1 MINRLIESEMKHRC
15 LFIFVFAL
23 FLSAGNIRQG
33 FGQADPSEL
42 FNGEK
47 EVYFRFEISD
57 PALLPEIGRSISID
71 RPGEEGYVHA
81 YANRKGFETFL
92 SFGLKYEILPHPG
105 DFDGYIKMLDEV
117 NIRQVEEWDFYP
129 TYEAYIEMM
138 YQFESDYPALC
149 NVFSIGNTV
158 EGRELLVARISDN
171 VNLNEN
177 EPRFLYT
184 SSIHGDETTG
194 YVLMLR
200 LIDYLLSNYGS
211 NDKVTGL
218 VNGIEIWINPL
229 ANPDGTYFG
238 GNNTVNGARRFNYN
252 GIDLNRN
259 YPDPAAGPHPDGHAW
274 QVETIA
280 FMDMAEDHHFVSGA
294 NIHGGAEVCNYPWD
308 TWQHLTADDDWWVH
322 VCREYADTVHEYSPS
337 FYMTF
342 QENGITNGFAWYTI
356 TGGRQDYMNYF
367 QQCREFTLEI
377 SNTKLLPPSQLPAHW
392 EYNYRS
398 MLNYMEHSTF
408 GLRGTVRDSIT
419 NMPVTAQVYI
429 MGHEEDSSWVY
440 SSLPSG
446 NYHRLLYEGTYS
458 AVYSCPGY
466 NTRIISNIQVFNHEA
481 TVINVKLLDTL
492 AGIDENPVSRAI
504 SIFPNPVQRS
514 LVRVESPYWIKRY
527 EIFDQN
533 GKVEGVYNCYEKKIS
548 IPLSH
553 LSPGIYFIKFSTE
566 KGSGVKK
573 LILTN

>member
-1 MINRLIESEMKHRC
+1 MKHRC
-15 LFIFVFAL
+15 LFIFLFAFFAFIL
-23 FLSAGNIRQG
+23 LTREGLAQVDTDRIFK
-33 FGQADPSEL
+33 
-42 FNGEK
+42 GEK
-47 EVYFRFEISD
+47 EVYFRFEINN
-57 PALLPEIGRSISID
+57 PNLLPEIGRSISID
-71 RPGEEGYVHA
+71 KPGEGSSIYA
-81 YANRKGFETFL
+81 YASRKGFETFL
-92 SFGLKYEILPHPG
+92 SYGLKYEILPHPG
-105 DFDGYIKMLDEV
+105 DFDGYIKMLDKGD
-117 NIRQVEEWDFYP
+117 IRQIEEWDFYP
-129 TYEAYIEMM
+129 TYEAYVDMM
-138 YQFESDYPALC
+138 YQFEADYPALC
-149 NVFSIGNTV
+149 NVFSIGNTM

-194 YVLMLR
+194 YILMLR
-200 LIDYLLSNYGS
+200 MIDYLLSNYGT

-238 GNNTVNGARRFNYN
+238 GNNTVNGARRFNYA
-252 GIDLNRN
+252 GVDLNRN
-259 YPDPAAGPHPDGHAW
+259 YPDPADGPHPDGYPW

-280 FMDMAEDHHFVSGA
+280 FMDMAEDFHFVSGA
-294 NIHGGAEVCNYPWD
+294 NFHGGAEVCNYPWD
-308 TWQHLTADDDWWVH
+308 TWEHLAADNDWWVL
-322 VCREYADTVHEYSPS
+322 VCREYVDTVHLYSPS
-337 FYMTF
+337 FYMTM
-342 QENGITNGFAWYTI
+342 EDNGITNGYAWYRI

-398 MLNYMEHSTF
+398 LLNYMEHSTF

-419 NMPVTAQVYI
+419 NMPVSAQVYI

-440 SSLPSG
+440 STLPSG

-458 AVYSCPGY
+458 AVYSSPGY
-466 NTRIISNIQVFNHEA
+466 NTRIINNIQVANHEA

-492 AGIDENPVSRAI
+492 AGIDENPVSGAI
-504 SIFPNPVQRS
+504 SFYPNPVRGS
-514 LVRVESPYWIKRY
+514 YARVESPYWIKRY
-527 EIFDQN
+527 EIFDQQ
-533 GKVEGVYNCYEKKIS
+533 GKEKVIENCYQKKIS
-548 IPLSH
+548 IPLDN

-566 KGSGVKK
+566 KGAGVRKF
-573 LILTN
+573 IIMD